1 MKNLLAVLAV
11 AMLLVTTPMDADAA
25 KRFGGGSSF
34 GRPAPA
40 LKQSAPKA
48 PTPGFNQSAPR
59 QQQQAAPA
67 AAKGTAAAAAAKS
80 ASPWRN
86 ILMGAAAA
94 LGITALLSALGLS
107 EGLGQIVMM
116 LLLAMVLFFAFRFVM
131 GVIASRRTGQGAG
144 AANRAAPHASAYE
157 AAPRP
162 QAEPVVP
169 PSEAPAAATAAT
181 AATTAAA
188 AATPG
193 SVMDMFEK
201 GGAAE
206 HVSSLSIPEGFDT
219 AGFEKVAKE
228 NFIKLQQV
236 WDTGNVIDISDFTTD
251 DFFILVTHKLRE
263 RETKQQKSEVIDLT
277 AKLLGFEEQA
287 DENIAVVSFNGA
299 MKIDGEFEEVHEYW
313 VLAQK
318 KDGSSGWLLA
328 GIEQA
333 N

>member
-11 AMLLVTTPMDADAA
+11 AMVLVTTSMDADAA

-40 LKQSAPKA
+40 LKQAAPKA
-48 PTPGFNQSAPR
+48 PTPGFNQTAPR
-59 QQQQAAPA
+59 QQQAQPS
-67 AAKGTAAAAAAKS
+67 AAKGAAAAAAAKS

-116 LLLAMVLFFAFRFVM
+116 LLLAMVLFFAFRFVV
-131 GVIASRRTGQGAG
+131 GLVASRRMQQSAG
-144 AANRAAPHASAYE
+144 TSHRTSPHASAYE

-162 QAEPVVP
+162 QPEPEVR
-169 PSEAPAAATAAT
+169 PSAAPVA
-181 AATTAAA
+181 AAA

-206 HVSSLSIPEGFDT
+206 RVPSLSIPDGFDT
-219 AGFEKVAKE
+219 AGFESVARE
-228 NFIKLQQV
+228 NFIKLQQA

-277 AKLLGFEEQA
+277 AKLLGFEEQD
-287 DENIAVVSFNGA
+287 DENVAVVSFNGA

-313 VLAQK
+313 VLVQK